1 MNLRGR
7 SSRDWP
13 HDLLS
18 TIGKVQDFLNG
29 EYAFK
34 VNFFFVLIY
43 ELKYDITM
51 IYIVNA
57 LVSGVL
63 KFTLYLF
70 ELIFSI

>member
-34 VNFFFVLIY
+34 VIFFFVLIY

-70 ELIFSI
+70 ELIFAI